1 MNKIKWIIFAAVAI
15 GLLGLLI
22 VTSNGS
28 KLNIDNIDIN
38 SIQLANDQNG
48 QIADHTYGKVDSKV
62 TLIEYADYQC
72 PGCASEHPKV
82 KAILD
87 EYKDKIRFV
96 FRNFPLTTIH
106 ANAKAAAGAV
116 ESAGLQD
123 KYWEMHNK
131 IYENQTAWSNLSE
144 SERGK
149 FFENYAKDLGLDVN
163 KFNSD
168 IASKSVINKINYDKA
183 LGEKAKVQ
191 GTPTFFLN
199 GSEIDS
205 KTWGDTTKFKAAID
219 SELSKN

>member
-22 VTSNGS
+22 ATSNGS
-28 KLNIDNIDIN
+28 KLSIDNIDVN

-48 QIADHTYGKVDSKV
+48 QIADHIYGKADSKV

-72 PGCASEHPKV
+72 PGCASEHLKLKV
-82 KAILD
+82 ILD

-131 IYENQTAWSNLSE
+131 IYESQNAWSNLSE

-205 KTWGDTTKFKAAID
+205 KTWGDATKFKAAID